1 VQAVVRSGFRSP
13 AGALAVAGLSGCPLW
28 AFARCRLPP
37 SSAMTASAWGLLLV
51 PGRLLAAGV
60 ELWVVLRR
68 ARPLLQ
74 EDAEARLRRKAR

>member
-1 VQAVVRSGFRSP
+1 
-13 AGALAVAGLSGCPLW
+13 
-28 AFARCRLPP
+28 
-37 SSAMTASAWGLLLV
+37 MTAGAWGLLLV

-68 ARPLLQ
+68 ARQLLQ